1 MITYLTKNLKYH
13 SKNANQS
20 NQDQMLKESSMITP
34 LNYRDK
40 VLQHLIDLKDGE
52 VFTIKTDNRSY
63 KSYILA
69 VKTIIDCGH
78 EIANGFTLTFNEDY
92 TRLTKHSL
100 ATSEKEVNQVTWK
113 TAIMKKREL

>member
-1 MITYLTKNLKYH
+1 MSGQNN
-13 SKNANQS
+13 SP
-20 NQDQMLKESSMITP
+20 SMIPP

-100 ATSEKEVNQVTWK
+100 ATNKKEINQVTWK
-113 TAIMKKREL
+113 TAIIKKREL